1 MTPDSEMLDSD
12 AAQVSPDATES
23 ERLKAELEAA
33 NNQYLRL
40 AADFDN
46 FRKRQAQERESLLK
60 YGAQSTLAAML
71 PVIDNLMLAQKSL
84 SPDSPPDVL
93 FKSFDMLASQ
103 LLESLKASGLSSM
116 NSQGATFDPEHH
128 EAISMVPH
136 ESLPEHTIVDVYKEG
151 YLIHDRVLRPAQVV
165 VSSGNG
171 ADSPV
176 SSSNFDPSAVEG
188 KQNPFTSAEES
199 ASQEPS

>member
-1 MTPDSEMLDSD
+1 MLDSD
-12 AAQVSPDATES
+12 ATQVSTDASES
-23 ERLKAELEAA
+23 DRLKAELEAA

-60 YGAQSTLAAML
+60 YGAQATLAAML

-84 SPDSPPDVL
+84 SVDSPPDTL

-103 LLESLKASGLSSM
+103 LLESLKASGLTAMSSQ
-116 NSQGATFDPEHH
+116 SAQFDPERH

-136 ESLPEHTIVDVYKEG
+136 ESLPENTIVDVYKEG
-151 YLIHDRVLRPAQVV
+151 YMIHDRVLRPAQVV

-171 ADSPV
+171 ADSPAPP
-176 SSSNFDPSAVEG
+176 SGFDPSAVEG
-188 KQNPFTSAEES
+188 KENPFASTDGS
-199 ASQEPS
+199 ASEEPS